1 MTNKRDLK
9 HFLRYDGNGKI
20 IPGGNILQ
28 RKIPKVGKWV
38 EGTAYLCCNECPI
51 LVYGVDIMMDNIVS
65 DEAGNTTF
73 TFTTVGS
80 AVLIAFTNN
89 EVVIDSITI
98 SANTTDDWI
107 VSSEIFMLSD
117 NLAFRRVCTNGVSE
131 PIYLFN
137 GENPT

>member
-9 HFLRYDGNGKI
+9 HFIRYDNSGRV

-28 RKIPKVGKWV
+28 RKMPKVGRWV
-38 EGTAYLCCNECPI
+38 EAVGYKCCNDCPI
-51 LVYGVDIMMDNIVS
+51 LVYGVDIILDGITGGDVT
-65 DEAGNTTF
+65 TTF
-73 TFTTVGS
+73 TFTTGGS

-98 SANTTDDWI
+98 PANTTDDWV

-117 NLAFRRVCTNGVSE
+117 NLAFRRVCINGVSE